1 MKKITWN
8 LAMTSKYRPG
18 NNLFMQLFRENDH
31 QWELII
37 LVVSDAITVYT
48 KSILGSVLLVLTQ
61 IFSDLP
67 CDS

>member
-37 LVVSDAITVYT
+37 LVISDAITVYT
-48 KSILGSVLLVLTQ
+48 KSILGSV
-61 IFSDLP
+61 
-67 CDS
+67 